1 MISNFQEMDFLIM
14 ETMATMEIQNGR
26 ISPSTINMTFPS
38 QTETPTT
45 SMVTMGMFIM
55 VDTMGNKADLFQ
67 VDLCQEMVKT
77 MVSAM

>member
-1 MISNFQEMDFLIM
+1 M
-14 ETMATMEIQNGR
+14 ETMAIMEIMEIQNGR
-26 ISPSTINMTFPS
+26 ISPSTTNMTFPS
-38 QTETPTT
+38 EVEIPIT
-45 SMVTMGMFIM
+45 SMDTMGMSIM